1 MFIHVYKIYT
11 NDTHLTYFICMSSL
25 VYIFLKMYIVYI
37 YISLCVCV
45 YTYSIDFY
53 DSGDTS
59 LFVILSIFI
68 FVVCLGKI
76 CYVGK

>member
-1 MFIHVYKIYT
+1 MYVITGVY
-11 NDTHLTYFICMSSL
+11 
-25 VYIFLKMYIVYI
+25 FLKNVYSI

-68 FVVCLGKI
+68 FIVCLGKI

>member
-11 NDTHLTYFICMSSL
+11 NDIHLTYFICMSSL
-25 VYIFLKMYIVYI
+25 VYILKSIYIVYI
-37 YISLCVCV
+37 YHCVCV
-45 YTYSIDFY
+45 YIYSIDFY
-53 DSGDTS
+53 DSGDTF
-59 LFVILSIFI
+59 LFIILSIFI